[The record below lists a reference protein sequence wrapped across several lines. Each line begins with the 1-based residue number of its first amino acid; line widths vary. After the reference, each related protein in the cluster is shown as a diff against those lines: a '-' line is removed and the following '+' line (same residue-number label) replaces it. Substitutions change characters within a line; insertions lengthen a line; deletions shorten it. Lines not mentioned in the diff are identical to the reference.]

1 MTFFTADDKGYL
13 LKIKLTPNSA
23 QNGFKGVFCD
33 EKGNVFLKGTVTVVP
48 ERGKANKELIAL
60 LAKTLKIAKSKIKI
74 ISGETDHFKKIYIET
89 TPSLDFSNKLAALTK
104 E

>member
-48 ERGKANKELIAL
+48 EKGKANKELIAL
-60 LAKTLKIAKSKIKI
+60 LAKTLKIAKK
-74 ISGETDHFKKIYIET
+74 E
-89 TPSLDFSNKLAALTK
+89 DFFGPLF
-104 E
+104 